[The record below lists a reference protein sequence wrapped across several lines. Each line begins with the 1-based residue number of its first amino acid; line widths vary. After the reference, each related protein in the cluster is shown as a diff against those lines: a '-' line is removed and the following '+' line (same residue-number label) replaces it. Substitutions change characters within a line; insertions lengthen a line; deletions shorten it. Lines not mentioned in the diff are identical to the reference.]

1 MKKVAAIIFALLLM
15 VFALSSAMADGVSG
29 TFEGTA
35 KGFGGDITVQLTL
48 TDGVITAMTAEGASE
63 TPGVGSVAIDELP
76 AQIVAA
82 NSVNVDVMTSASF
95 SSAGIIEAAKAALE
109 AAGVNVEDYMGKAE
123 AAQAED
129 AVYLDTSDMS
139 IEEVKDKI
147 IEIIENCK

>member
-63 TPGVGSVAIDELP
+63 TPGSESRKAERDAHHASSQPFSYSRDQNASPAFVRRPPFDGSTSITLLLSCETLAES
-76 AQIVAA
+76 AR
-82 NSVNVDVMTSASF
+82 NVDFTA
-95 SSAGIIEAAKAALE
+95 SSAPE
-109 AAGVNVEDYMGKAE
+109 
-123 AAQAED
+123 
-129 AVYLDTSDMS
+129 
-139 IEEVKDKI
+139 
-147 IEIIENCK
+147 